1 MFIFFCLVIFI
12 LNFNAIGYDYLEF
25 FASIGCI
32 NLQLWTSGDLP
43 VSYRKKVSVFSSLL
57 SWRCCSSYFL
67 RWEKGECRLCRLVQ
81 MDWDQGLIIHAPVC
95 RWSHYDVITWWWQD
109 LIWFLQL
116 RMTRSLLG
124 SARPAANLLQKFSKL
139 ASESNSLVVQ
149 CVTVLIL
156 LQCYCNVLYFYRA
169 QCAVFK
175 TYLGK

>member
-1 MFIFFCLVIFI
+1 
-12 LNFNAIGYDYLEF
+12 
-25 FASIGCI
+25 
-32 NLQLWTSGDLP
+32 
-43 VSYRKKVSVFSSLL
+43 
-57 SWRCCSSYFL
+57 
-67 RWEKGECRLCRLVQ
+67 
-81 MDWDQGLIIHAPVC
+81 
-95 RWSHYDVITWWWQD
+95 
-109 LIWFLQL
+109 
-116 RMTRSLLG
+116 MTRSLLG